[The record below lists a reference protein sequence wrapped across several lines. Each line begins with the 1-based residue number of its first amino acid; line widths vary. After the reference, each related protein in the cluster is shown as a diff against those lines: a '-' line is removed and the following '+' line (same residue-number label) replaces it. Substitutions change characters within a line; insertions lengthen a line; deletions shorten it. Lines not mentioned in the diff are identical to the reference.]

1 MALQLIANNAL
12 AEDLSLISSIQIR
25 WLTTASD
32 SSSGGG
38 GRGSMLPASVCT
50 CTHMHTHN

>member
-38 GRGSMLPASVCT
+38 GAGVDASSFCV
-50 CTHMHTHN
+50 HLHSYAHT